1 MRTMSGVKKCG
12 SLKSMRH
19 VTTRPYE
26 DKSVP
31 HLALYVQHMNKS
43 KLIKEREVIKNRLT
57 IVEQQIKDIDKYII
71 SLQPKLGLPEAPK
84 RARRKKDKTSEK
96 KRINKKMKLTF

>member
-1 MRTMSGVKKCG
+1 MKTMGGVKKCG

-31 HLALYVQHMNKS
+31 HLALYVQHMNKT
-43 KLIKEREVIKNRLT
+43 KLVKEREVIKNRLM

-71 SLQPKLGLPEAPK
+71 SLQPKLGLPKAPRRTK
-84 RARRKKDKTSEK
+84 RKKDELPEK
-96 KRINKKMKLTF
+96 KRINKSMKLSF

>member
-57 IVEQQIKDIDKYII
+57 IVEQQIKDIDKYIL
-71 SLQPKLGLPEAPK
+71 SLQPKLGLPKAPK
-84 RARRKKDKTSEK
+84 RARRKKDEIPG
-96 KRINKKMKLTF
+96 KRGINKKMELKF